1 MDRTGDAKHYRN
13 ISETYIEKWQE
24 YGISRDGG
32 HAKLAYDWYGSWT
45 TLYSLY
51 ADAVLCFHPSTT
63 NTSSSSTSAF
73 AADAHHAQK
82 PLSPAHPSSGR
93 TPITTDFIPSSIY
106 KSQSK
111 WYANVMQKYGL
122 PLDSRHLYTKSDW
135 EFEAAAVASKKV
147 RSEILDRVALWLN
160 ETVTDRPF
168 TDLYNTEGDGG
179 FPGPWF
185 FARPVVGGHFAFL
198 TLERACGGMVK
209 GAFDF
214 EDGDG
219 EE

>member
-1 MDRTGDAKHYRN
+1 MDRSGDAKHYRN

-24 YGISRDGG
+24 YGMSRDGG

-63 NTSSSSTSAF
+63 NTSLSEHETVDFATGDSPSQSPLKSTKS
-73 AADAHHAQK
+73 HN
-82 PLSPAHPSSGR
+82 GR
-93 TPITTDFIPSSIY
+93 TPITKNFIPSHIY
-106 KSQSK
+106 KAQSK
-111 WYANVMQKYGL
+111 WYAQAMQKYGL

-135 EFEAAAVASKKV
+135 EFEAAAVASKSV
-147 RSEILDRVALWLN
+147 RSEILDRVAMWLN

-168 TDLYNTEGDGG
+168 TDLYETEGEGG

-198 TLERACGGMVK
+198 SLERACGGTAAK
-209 GAFDF
+209 GFD
-214 EDGDG
+214 ELDD
-219 EE
+219 E

>member
-1 MDRTGDAKHYRN
+1 MDRTGDAKHYLN
-13 ISETYIEKWQE
+13 ISESYIEKWQE

-51 ADAVLCFHPSTT
+51 ADAVLCFHPSVT
-63 NTSSSSTSAF
+63 NTSSVASASDGEQRAGF
-73 AADAHHAQK
+73 AAGGDQVQHPLHPASRK
-82 PLSPAHPSSGR
+82 PV
-93 TPITTDFIPSSIY
+93 TKDFIPHSIY

-111 WYANVMQKYGL
+111 WYASVMQKYGL

-147 RSEILDRVALWLN
+147 RSEILDRVATWLN

-198 TLERACGGMVK
+198 TLERACGGM
-209 GAFDF
+209 GAKAF
-214 EDGDG
+214 EW
-219 EE
+219 EEDE